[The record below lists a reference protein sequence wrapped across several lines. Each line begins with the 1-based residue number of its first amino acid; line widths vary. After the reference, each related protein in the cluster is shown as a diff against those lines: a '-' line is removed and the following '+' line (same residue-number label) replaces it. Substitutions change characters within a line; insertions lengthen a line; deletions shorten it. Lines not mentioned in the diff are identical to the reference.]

1 MLGSRSPGG
10 EKAVEWVAGA
20 GEQASEGS
28 LADAAAFGELI
39 VNATPGAASLEVLDA
54 AGGDNL
60 AGKVL
65 MDIANAIDHSG
76 GISTLT
82 VANDDSLAEGIQRA
96 HPDAKVVKAL
106 NT

>member
-39 VNATPGAASLEVLDA
+39 VNATPGAASLDALGA
-54 AGGDNL
+54 AGADNL

-65 MDIANAIDHSG
+65 IDIANAAAG
-76 GISTLT
+76 GTPMTLT
-82 VANDDSLAEGIQRA
+82 VANDDSLAEQIQRA

-106 NT
+106 NMV